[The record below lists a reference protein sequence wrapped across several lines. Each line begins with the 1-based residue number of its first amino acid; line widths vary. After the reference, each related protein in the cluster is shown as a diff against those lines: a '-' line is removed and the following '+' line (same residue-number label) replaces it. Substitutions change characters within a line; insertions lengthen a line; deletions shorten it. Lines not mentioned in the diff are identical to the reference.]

1 MRRFLREVIDT
12 AVETLSP
19 ERPSSSSSSRHRRH
33 RSHSDHHHH
42 QRDSSRRQRRNLR
55 ESDERHPNALRYH
68 GQRSRS
74 RYDDDDEEYDEYDDE
89 YERQR
94 DRTRSSGGS
103 GSGSGSGR
111 YGHDDRSTRDRER
124 RYSPQRE
131 WERERERD
139 REWDRHEDRGLA
151 RERDRATHRHM
162 FPSPSPS
169 PSPSPP
175 PSSPRPVQTPRTD
188 PRSPL
193 SRTFNDDP
201 RFREGDEV
209 VEETN
214 RESSRSQ
221 GWVRDAG
228 VRYVRDRYG
237 NPVRRTSYVDEYIRR
252 EDGVEYDEYDDG
264 RNYSGGRYRDGFEGT
279 TPGPGP
285 AGGYTG
291 RPGGASAGRDGRDSD
306 SREDLSNIVTPKEPG
321 RVLGEVEDS
330 ESGS

>member
-1 MRRFLREVIDT
+1 MRKFFREVIDT

-33 RSHSDHHHH
+33 RRDSDHHHH
-42 QRDSSRRQRRNLR
+42 LRRDSSCRQKRNLR

-68 GQRSRS
+68 GQRSRP
-74 RYDDDDEEYDEYDDE
+74 RYDDDDEYDDE
-89 YERQR
+89 YERER
-94 DRTRSSGGS
+94 DRTRSSGS
-103 GSGSGSGR
+103 SR
-111 YGHDDRSTRDRER
+111 YDYDDRSTRDRDRER

-131 WERERERD
+131 RERERER
-139 REWDRHEDRGLA
+139 EWDRYEDRDMA
-151 RERDRATHRHM
+151 RDRDRASYRHRY
-162 FPSPSPS
+162 PSPSPS
-169 PSPSPP
+169 PSPLPSPSP
-175 PSSPRPVQTPRTD
+175 SPRPVQNPRTD

-228 VRYVRDRYG
+228 VRYVRDRHG

-264 RNYSGGRYRDGFEGT
+264 RNYSGGRYRDGFKGT

-306 SREDLSNIVTPKEPG
+306 SREDLSNIAIPKEPG